1 MKAASLP
8 SVMSP
13 SVVLMG
19 VLAIAVLAIVLTQ
32 MKVPLLSNPRVGL
45 VVFLILG
52 MAMCAE
58 GGIGRVAAANQWGH
72 PLSIVGYILGGL
84 ILLVAAS
91 VFTGLNLPY
100 LQGEPQAILAVA
112 ILTGLKM
119 VNSVAHSFLA
129 RGGA

>member
-58 GGIGRVAAANQWGH
+58 RGIGWVAAANQWGH
-72 PLSIVGYILGGL
+72 PLSIVGYILGAL

-100 LQGEPQAILAVA
+100 LQGELQAILAVA
-112 ILTGLKM
+112 ILTGFKILNA
-119 VNSVAHSFLA
+119 VIHSLLGH
-129 RGGA
+129 GGV